1 MPKQDIDYSKGLI
14 YKIVCKDLNVKDL
27 YVGSTTNFEQRKFT
41 HKYACTHP
49 SYKSYNAQV
58 YKFIRDHNGWDNWEM
73 ILIQLYPCDSS
84 LALRKKEREIKEQL
98 GATLNEYFPE
108 RSNKEYL
115 QTEKMKIYKKQYQQ
129 TPEYKAYRKDYKKT
143 NRSTQ
148 QSCQECGGHYLPD
161 HKSRHIASKL
171 HQDYLKT
178 GQKRVIQSEQF
189 ICQCGV
195 QVTLRNKLRHERST
209 FHKQNI

>member
-41 HKYACTHP
+41 HKYACTYS

-58 YKFIRDHNGWDNWEM
+58 YKFIRDYNGWNNWEM
-73 ILIQLYPCDSS
+73 ILIQLYPCDSF

-115 QTEKMKIYKKQYQQ
+115 QTEKMKIYKKHYQQ

-143 NRSTQ
+143 NRST
-148 QSCQECGGHYLPD
+148 
-161 HKSRHIASKL
+161 
-171 HQDYLKT
+171 
-178 GQKRVIQSEQF
+178 
-189 ICQCGV
+189 
-195 QVTLRNKLRHERST
+195 
-209 FHKQNI
+209 